1 MPCRY
6 CFFFLIFCLM
16 MHVSYCVYVLQVAS
30 LFCHCTIFI
39 VNLLFCCVLGKQIS
53 LSGVGREW
61 HITSGGWQVTL

>member
-1 MPCRY
+1 MLAIV
-6 CFFFLIFCLM
+6 FT
-16 MHVSYCVYVLQVAS
+16 VLQVAS